1 MRSGVP
7 GRTRPVAPRLLGA
20 GRFLASVAT
29 SAWSARASGIS
40 GDRGVMRGALGMFKT
55 AQLC

>member
-7 GRTRPVAPRLLGA
+7 GRTRPVARLLGA
-20 GRFLASVAT
+20 GRLLASVAT